1 MNSMTGF
8 GRGIGESEI
17 GYVTAE
23 IKAVNSRFL
32 EINIRSDHF
41 PGSLEEI
48 AREAA
53 KKTLS
58 RGKLNI
64 LHRRLRRKRRAS
76 RWMKVC
82 SLPTFLR

>member
-17 GYVTAE
+17 GCVTAE

-41 PGSLEEI
+41 SGSLEE
-48 AREAA
+48 
-53 KKTLS
+53 LS
-58 RGKLNI
+58 LI
-64 LHRRLRRKRRAS
+64 HI
-76 RWMKVC
+76 
-82 SLPTFLR
+82 

>member
-17 GYVTAE
+17 GSVTAE

-41 PGSLEEI
+41 
-48 AREAA
+48 
-53 KKTLS
+53 S
-58 RGKLNI
+58 RYQRK
-64 LHRRLRRKRRAS
+64 KRREEGEGA
-76 RWMKVC
+76 C
-82 SLPTFLR
+82 I